1 MLRVVINN
9 TKKTKHEDF
18 SDYLKRKWEARDSS
32 SSIQQDSFELCRE
45 PGNEIL
51 DNKRSV
57 KSKKQLHKLSSK

>member
-1 MLRVVINN
+1 MKIVINN

-32 SSIQQDSFELCRE
+32 HPIQQDSFELCNK
-45 PGNEIL
+45 PGNENV
-51 DNKRSV
+51 DGKRSV